1 MKLMLYHYSEDPT
14 VDDRTTILETMR
26 KLPTHPEVPEALR
39 RLKPVGYRLVTRTN
53 SPPAVINA
61 QLAFAGIANMF
72 EMSLSVDA
80 ASKFKPHR
88 AAYDTAARRL
98 DAVPADLMLVTA
110 HNWDTPGAIAAGWQV
125 AFVARPGMVQG
136 PLDATQQLVST
147 KCPDTVHRVQLTPP
161 RLRMCEE
168 FEACDCEN
176 CPPTSPVAVP
186 FNPTSSHLH
195 AQARERPNG
204 SQ

>member
-1 MKLMLYHYSEDPT
+1 M
-14 VDDRTTILETMR
+14 
-26 KLPTHPEVPEALR
+26 R
-39 RLKPVGYRLVTRTN
+39 RLKLVGYRLVTRNN
-53 SPPAVINA
+53 SPPAAINA

-72 EMSLSVDA
+72 EVSLSVDA

-88 AAYDTAARRL
+88 AASDTAARRL
-98 DAVPADLMLVTA
+98 DAVPA
-110 HNWDTPGAIAAGWQV
+110 HNWDMPGAIAAGWQV
-125 AFVARPGMVQG
+125 AFVARPGMVLG
-136 PLDATQQLVST
+136 SLDATPQLAST
-147 KCPDTVHRVQLTPP
+147 KCPDAVHRVQLTPP

-176 CPPTSPVAVP
+176 CPPTSPVAVT
-186 FNPTSSHLH
+186 FDPTSSHLH